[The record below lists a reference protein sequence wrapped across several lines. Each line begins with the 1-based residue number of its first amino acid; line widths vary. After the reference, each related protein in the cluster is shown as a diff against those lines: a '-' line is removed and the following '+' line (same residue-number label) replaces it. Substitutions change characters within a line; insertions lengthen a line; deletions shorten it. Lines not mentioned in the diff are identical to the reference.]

1 MKGAESGTYTDDI
14 VLSHSREE
22 LSVWAKAHAVD
33 SIYIVHG
40 VINQVA

>member
-1 MKGAESGTYTDDI
+1 MDGAESGTYTDDI

-22 LSVWAKAHAVD
+22 LPVWAKAHAVD
-33 SIYIVHG
+33 IICIFHS